1 VCQVE
6 LERELE
12 IEQQMVVVL
21 VLVEF
26 PKSGLK
32 EEPGVLQPQR
42 SEGMLIK
49 RAG

>member
-1 VCQVE
+1 
-6 LERELE
+6 
-12 IEQQMVVVL
+12 MVVVV

-26 PKSGLK
+26 PKSGFRK
-32 EEPGVLQPQR
+32 EHGVLQPQR